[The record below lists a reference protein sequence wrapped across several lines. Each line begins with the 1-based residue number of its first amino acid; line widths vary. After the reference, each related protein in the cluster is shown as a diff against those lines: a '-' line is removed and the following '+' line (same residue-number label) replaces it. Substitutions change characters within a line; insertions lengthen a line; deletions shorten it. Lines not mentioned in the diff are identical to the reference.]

1 MFLKINFDRSCPA
14 EQFFPDDEGIELAI
28 CGRSNSGKSSVLNIL
43 ANQKKLAKTS
53 NTPGRTQSINF
64 FNVNEDPSKKLVD
77 LPGYGYAKA
86 SKKMQKEWGQQIT
99 KYMASRKSLRGI
111 ILIMDVRHPLQESD
125 LNFIAW
131 CEQYNLPM
139 QILLNKSDKLSK
151 NKASQELMKCV
162 EKTAHNLLLDSPML
176 LSAKTAS
183 GAEELSK
190 KILDW
195 MEIKLKH

>member
-195 MEIKLKH
+195 MEIKLNH